1 MKNFMKSR
9 AFFLRLYWTALKISL
24 FQEIQYI
31 DEFLINYR
39 RHNNIETMIIRSI
52 LQKLEQG

>member
-1 MKNFMKSR
+1 MKSR

-39 RHNNIETMIIRSI
+39 RHKNIETMIIRSI